1 MRTFATALS
10 CICLLTVAVWLVRG
24 EPTNSRW
31 REVAPGIWRSEGL
44 PCGYALIDG
53 DAALLIGASRGID
66 RRGLESLKVQ
76 RIERCLLTHHHRDTS
91 ALAREL
97 IAAGIKVQAPKA
109 SAEWLHS
116 DGVRRFWNACLPE
129 LIPGKEPAL
138 KERTFNAFNYL
149 VHPSGIDQ
157 IECSLEGGQTI
168 DWHGWR
174 LTVMATPGHS
184 RDHVAFAASRRV
196 GQVSNLPATQGQVEN
211 LPHETE
217 LIFCGDAFATRGKL
231 WSPYTTDWDHR
242 TDTGLKAAA
251 ESLRKMAL
259 RKPKRLCPEHGPVL
273 QDDVVAALEETA
285 KLVDEA
291 GFLKSF
297 ERFSKQRLGQE
308 PQYEFLAKD
317 QVATAGEKPWTKL
330 SPHLFLTG
338 NTFVLRSEAGPIAVV
353 DPFGATLGEQIRRL
367 QRDEQL
373 GPIEVVLISHAHN
386 DHYVGLHQL
395 PNRES
400 FEVWTL
406 DEIARPIAEPF
417 RVTAFGLD
425 ARSIRTD
432 RWLKPNETATW
443 REFSFAVKH
452 FPGQTYFTMGP
463 QATIDGHNCFFTADN
478 FFHADQ
484 FSGSGG
490 WSGRNRGWPDL
501 YAKSAQAV
509 LDAKPDWVLA
519 EHGGAFAFNAED
531 FQRRVAWGQ
540 AAAKAADAISPSGH
554 FRRDWNPS
562 RVQVE
567 PLLVRTSA
575 GETAKTTV
583 VIDNPLPQS
592 ETLRLRLD
600 HGSVAS
606 PWSQEITINEN
617 GTARIELKFQVA
629 DQLPAGRHIVPLIVT
644 SQAGDIED
652 GADSFVVVEIVDK
665 PRN

>member
-1 MRTFATALS
+1 MRKFATALS
-10 CICLLTVAVWLVRG
+10 CLCLLLATVWLVRG
-24 EPTNSRW
+24 ERTNNRW
-31 REVAPGIWRSEGL
+31 REIAPGVWRSVGL

-53 DAALLIGASRGID
+53 DAALLIGASRSID
-66 RRGLESLKVQ
+66 LQSLNVRRVD
-76 RIERCLLTHHHRDTS
+76 RCLLTHHHRDTS

-97 IAAGIKVQAPKA
+97 IAAGIVVQAPKA

-116 DGVRRFWNACLPE
+116 EGVRRFWTACLPE
-129 LIPGKEPAL
+129 LITGKEPAL

-157 IECSLEGGQTI
+157 IDCSLEDGQTM
-168 DWHGWR
+168 DWRGWR
-174 LTVMATPGHS
+174 LTVVATPGHS
-184 RDHVAFAASRRV
+184 RDHVSFAANHRV
-196 GQVSNLPATQGQVEN
+196 GQVSNLPGTQRQVEN
-211 LPHETE
+211 LPHEAE

-231 WSPYTTDWDHR
+231 WSPYTTDWDHW
-242 TDTGLKAAA
+242 TDLGLKATAV
-251 ESLRKMAL
+251 SLRKLAS
-259 RKPKRLCPEHGPVL
+259 RKPKLLCPEHGPVL
-273 QDDVVAALEETA
+273 RDDIVAALEESA

-338 NTFVLRSEAGPIAVV
+338 NTFVLRSEAGPIAVF
-353 DPFGATLGEQIRRL
+353 DPFGTTLGEQIRRL

-395 PNRES
+395 PNREA

-443 REFSFAVKH
+443 REFSFAVQH
-452 FPGQTYFTMGP
+452 FPGQTYFTMGL

-509 LDAKPDWVLA
+509 LEAKPDWVLA
-519 EHGGAFAFNAED
+519 EHGGAFAFNTED

-540 AAAKAADAISPSGH
+540 AAAKAADAISPSGR

-562 RVQVE
+562 RIQVE
-567 PLLVRTSA
+567 PLLVRGSP
-575 GETAKTTV
+575 GETIKTTI
-583 VIDNPLPQS
+583 VIDNPLPQA
-592 ETLRLRLD
+592 ETFRLRLD
-600 HGSVAS
+600 QGLVAS
-606 PWSQEITINEN
+606 PWSSEITVPEN
-617 GTARIELKFQVA
+617 GTARVELKFQIA
-629 DQLPAGRHIVPLIVT
+629 DQLPVGRHIVPLIVT
-644 SQAGDIED
+644 SQAGEIED
-652 GADSFVVVEIVDK
+652 GADSFVVVEISD
-665 PRN
+665 R

>member
-1 MRTFATALS
+1 MRKFATALS
-10 CICLLTVAVWLVRG
+10 CLCLLLATVWLVRG
-24 EPTNSRW
+24 ERTNNRW
-31 REVAPGIWRSEGL
+31 REIPPGVWRSVGL

-53 DAALLIGASRGID
+53 DAALLIGASRSID
-66 RRGLESLKVQ
+66 LQSLNVRRVD
-76 RIERCLLTHHHRDTS
+76 RCLLTHHHRDTS

-97 IAAGIKVQAPKA
+97 IAAGIVVQAPKA

-116 DGVRRFWNACLPE
+116 EGVRRFWTACLPE
-129 LIPGKEPAL
+129 LITGKEPAL

-157 IECSLEGGQTI
+157 IDCSLEDGQTM
-168 DWHGWR
+168 DWRGWR
-174 LTVMATPGHS
+174 LTVVATPGHS
-184 RDHVAFAASRRV
+184 RDHVSFAANHRV
-196 GQVSNLPATQGQVEN
+196 GQVSNLPGTQWQVEN
-211 LPHETE
+211 LPHEAE

-231 WSPYTTDWDHR
+231 WSPYTTDWDHW
-242 TDTGLKAAA
+242 TDLGLKATAV
-251 ESLRKMAL
+251 SLRKLAS
-259 RKPKRLCPEHGPVL
+259 RKPKLLCPEHGPVL
-273 QDDVVAALEETA
+273 RDDIVAALEESA

-338 NTFVLRSEAGPIAVV
+338 NTFVLRSEAGPIAVF
-353 DPFGATLGEQIRRL
+353 DPFGTTLGEQIRRL

-395 PNRES
+395 PNREA

-443 REFSFAVKH
+443 REFSFAVQH
-452 FPGQTYFTMGP
+452 FPGQTYFTMGL

-519 EHGGAFAFNAED
+519 EHGGAFVFNAED

-540 AAAKAADAISPSGH
+540 AAAKAADAISPSGR

-562 RVQVE
+562 RIQVE
-567 PLLVRTSA
+567 PLLIRVSA
-575 GETAKTTV
+575 GETIKTTV
-583 VIDNPLPQS
+583 VIDNPLPQP

-606 PWSQEITINEN
+606 SWFHEITIPESA
-617 GTARIELKFQVA
+617 TARVELKFQVA
-629 DQLPAGRHIVPLIVT
+629 DQLPVGRHIVPLIVT

-652 GADSFVVVEIVDK
+652 GADSFVVVEIVD
-665 PRN
+665 R